1 MYALSRWYKR
11 ICIHV
16 HVRHDELVN
25 LKAKEMEYQN
35 ELVRLKAKE
44 MKYLQ
49 TIESLEAQVN
59 PKPHHHS

>member
-1 MYALSRWYKR
+1 
-11 ICIHV
+11 V